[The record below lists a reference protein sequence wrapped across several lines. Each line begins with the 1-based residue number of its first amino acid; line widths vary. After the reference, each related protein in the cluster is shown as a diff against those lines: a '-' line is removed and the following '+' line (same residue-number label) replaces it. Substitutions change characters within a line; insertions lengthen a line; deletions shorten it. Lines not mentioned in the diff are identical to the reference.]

1 MFSFQ
6 TCDLAIKSKNLKIK
20 YLFQFSNSKS
30 FFQNFIKY
38 HDYGY
43 SYQDGTLPM
52 LKKKIEKCVNTT
64 TNPSWKK
71 PNDVI
76 NKVETRSQ
84 LKKRDLLMQNTS
96 KDIPNK

>member
-52 LKKKIEKCVNTT
+52 LKKK
-64 TNPSWKK
+64 
-71 PNDVI
+71 
-76 NKVETRSQ
+76 
-84 LKKRDLLMQNTS
+84 LKNVLIQQQIHLGKNQMMLLT
-96 KDIPNK
+96 K